1 VSQNSLDILSAATLT
16 RARRLIRDE
25 SAARGINLP
34 EARRIVAGE
43 AGLMPGTLENLERG
57 RIKNIERIARSLD
70 ELLEKKIERRIATLQ
85 HELELC
91 RAARSVAPA
100 DLDRAEAALAEAR
113 RALGKA

>member
-1 VSQNSLDILSAATLT
+1 MRQNFSDILAATTLK
-16 RARRLIRDE
+16 RARRLINDE
-25 SAARGINLP
+25 RVSRGINLP

-70 ELLEKKIERRIATLQ
+70 DLLEKKIERRIATLQ
-85 HELELC
+85 HELALC
-91 RAARSVAPA
+91 RAARIVVPA